1 MLFNAFKTDE
11 IQRIEEGG
19 TVIQSN
25 SENNANWSKKEKERA
40 EGMIEIAGDTEAG
53 REDKTE
59 DKDETE
65 DRVGGQAGGQ
75 EFRNGKVI

>member
-40 EGMIEIAGDTEAG
+40 EGMIEIAGDLEA
-53 REDKTE
+53 RPE
-59 DKDETE
+59 DETE
-65 DRVGGQAGGQ
+65 DKSEVKP
-75 EFRNGKVI
+75 EDET